1 MDWGNII
8 MKNKIPSTFKDSLSF
23 DWWKYLLTCI
33 VFCVAWY
40 YIYQSKDALKEYEI
54 INIFTN
60 TEIKKSDLFDDILS
74 IEKQQDIKEIKI
86 NNVGDD
92 LYTNTLL
99 QSKGLLDGDIFIVYD
114 KYIDSLLKDRSYKF
128 DETFNNEIN
137 SINPNVEYLTY
148 GENNIAVKLFDK
160 EIEEYNNYF
169 SINQYFEFK
178 ETTYM
183 LINSKSS
190 NADKDSNKI
199 YSGCAFS
206 VFLHILKGN

>member
-1 MDWGNII
+1 